1 MRALILNGNIGVA
14 LILSLWASQ
23 VYSTQ
28 STFYVAPSSD
38 ATTCGDFSPCNTF
51 SQYENCSFVGVPN
64 VALVFLPGRHTAE
77 GTRFVVE
84 EVVSFT
90 MVGDPISHTEISCTN
105 FLRFEF
111 TNVSQ
116 IAISNLTFSSCGIEV
131 LSAESFEL
139 STSVIQDHIS
149 LRSAL
154 YMEYTCRVA
163 VRRCSFSRNYG
174 SVSYDTGG
182 AVGLRSGATELS
194 VAIFTDNSFT
204 NNTAGLTGGA
214 IYVDTA
220 TITFTGTNVFTDN
233 SAELLGGA
241 VFVRSGSITFNGTSM
256 FVRNCVRGNVGV
268 GGGLIANNGSNVTF
282 HGNSTFTGNIAAFA
296 GGGMI
301 FSLGATL
308 TIKGDIMFVGN
319 EAIFGGGL
327 FVGRRASAE
336 MRGRVVFKQCKAA
349 SGGAFAVLESNV
361 NVIGNTTIVENYVVG
376 IGSGILILN
385 SNLSLSGIT
394 HLENNIAAIDGGGCY
409 LSRSTLSLNGT
420 IAITNNTA
428 QFGLGGVMIFTEEST
443 TVLLPQTAVNFT
455 ANTAARGGAVAVEDE
470 ASFAYCV
477 TQAIRAYRITRCFL
491 QFQISEQPNLPPR
504 DVSLY
509 FSSNYATEGGSDLY
523 GGSIDICYL
532 ETTRDVSTSV
542 EYFPNHI
549 INSDNDL
556 NVSSDPILVCLCE
569 DSIPNCNILEHHKS
583 VFPGGTMQLLAV
595 AFGH

>member
-1 MRALILNGNIGVA
+1 MGALILNGNIGVA

-51 SQYENCSFVGVPN
+51 SQYENSSFVGVPN
-64 VALVFLPGRHTAE
+64 VALVFFPGRHTAE

-154 YMEYTCRVA
+154 YIECTSRVA

-241 VFVRSGSITFNGTSM
+241 VFVRSGSITFNDTSM

-268 GGGLIANNGSNVTF
+268 GGGLI
-282 HGNSTFTGNIAAFA
+282 
-296 GGGMI
+296 
-301 FSLGATL
+301 
-308 TIKGDIMFVGN
+308 
-319 EAIFGGGL
+319 
-327 FVGRRASAE
+327 
-336 MRGRVVFKQCKAA
+336 C
-349 SGGAFAVLESNV
+349 
-361 NVIGNTTIVENYVVG
+361 
-376 IGSGILILN
+376 
-385 SNLSLSGIT
+385 
-394 HLENNIAAIDGGGCY
+394 
-409 LSRSTLSLNGT
+409 
-420 IAITNNTA
+420 
-428 QFGLGGVMIFTEEST
+428 
-443 TVLLPQTAVNFT
+443 
-455 ANTAARGGAVAVEDE
+455 
-470 ASFAYCV
+470 
-477 TQAIRAYRITRCFL
+477 
-491 QFQISEQPNLPPR
+491 
-504 DVSLY
+504 
-509 FSSNYATEGGSDLY
+509 
-523 GGSIDICYL
+523 
-532 ETTRDVSTSV
+532 
-542 EYFPNHI
+542 
-549 INSDNDL
+549 
-556 NVSSDPILVCLCE
+556 
-569 DSIPNCNILEHHKS
+569 
-583 VFPGGTMQLLAV
+583 
-595 AFGH
+595 